1 MTDHLT
7 EHHPISDAQWGFQ
20 KAKSTLTA
28 HDWLKNWMRMLCIFT
43 SRRPLMI
50 FPTEEL
56 WKNWNSFIYISDC
69 NQAVQLPYKASTK
82 CCNQWS
88 IFTFHPCDFCCTPGL
103 GFRAVTPIMTA
114 FLHLIFL
121 KVVKFLS
128 MQMTCFSLKTSLQA
142 GFCQTAGK
150 HRSDLWLVYFK
161 TNEDKL
167 QLQAVHPCK
176 KFAECTNYPAIH
188 NLLVSN

>member
-7 EHHPISDAQWGFQ
+7 EHHLISDAQWGFQ
-20 KAKSTLTA
+20 KGKSTLTA
-28 HDWLKNWMRMLCIFT
+28 HDWLKNCCVFLL
-43 SRRPLMI
+43 P
-50 FPTEEL
+50 EDL
-56 WKNWNSFIYISDC
+56 WWCSPQKNYGKTGKKKNSFICASDC

-88 IFTFHPCDFCCTPGL
+88 IFCCTPGL

-121 KVVKFLS
+121 KFLS
-128 MQMTCFSLKTSLQA
+128 IQMTCFSLKTSLQA

-176 KFAECTNYPAIH
+176 KFAECTSYPAIH

>member
-1 MTDHLT
+1 MTDHLP

-20 KAKSTLTA
+20 KGKSTLTA
-28 HDWLKNWMRMLCIFT
+28 HDWLKNWMRVLCILLPEDLGWCSPHKNYGKTETALFASLIVT
-43 SRRPLMI
+43 RLCSYLTKHRRSVVI
-50 FPTEEL
+50 
-56 WKNWNSFIYISDC
+56 NG
-69 NQAVQLPYKASTK
+69 ASLL
-82 CCNQWS
+82 S
-88 IFTFHPCDFCCTPGL
+88 ILDFCCTPGL